1 MLPFTS
7 FEELIGFLRMKPTI
21 AIAKACIHRI
31 LRLALLQSKIR
42 PPDAADKINV
52 RIFLAAY
59 MIVCFPTN
67 VFERIG
73 PTEQALLDAARRM
86 LETFE
91 GICLAVHGADRPSVA
106 QLPRPLMERLPG
118 EVREY
123 LDRFAAWRVPDEARL
138 VGRIERALLAV
149 LQARAEA
156 GAGAAGL
163 NAAELEGQAARL
175 REKLAKLAGTDAVDR
190 VEAAARASSVQL
202 HA

>member
-1 MLPFTS
+1 MN
-7 FEELIGFLRMKPTI
+7 PTI
-21 AIAKACIHRI
+21 VTCKACLQRLY
-31 LRLALLQSKIR
+31 LRALLQNKNHTA
-42 PPDAADKINV
+42 DAVEKLNV

-175 REKLAKLAGTDAVDR
+175 REKLAQLAGADAVAR
-190 VEAAARASSVQL
+190 VEAAARASGVL
-202 HA
+202 LLG